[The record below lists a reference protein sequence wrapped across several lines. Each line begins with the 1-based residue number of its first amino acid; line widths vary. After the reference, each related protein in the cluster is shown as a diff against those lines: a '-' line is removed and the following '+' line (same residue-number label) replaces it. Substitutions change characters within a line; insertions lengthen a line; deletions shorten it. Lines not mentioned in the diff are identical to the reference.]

1 MPPVDP
7 LLVSQLESNIEF
19 LKHKH
24 PSEVGEARF
33 NLKRAKLGKSIILD
47 RRQEDATQKMD

>member
-1 MPPVDP
+1 MPPINP

-24 PSEVGEARF
+24 PSEVGEAKF
-33 NLKRAKLGKSIILD
+33 NLRRAKLGKSIILD
-47 RRQEDATQKMD
+47 RRKDTSNVDD